1 MAEITTIQPIPLASQ
16 GKKLR
21 CGAYC
26 RVSTGSAEQLHSYAA
41 QRVWFANLL
50 NGSPDAE
57 LVDIYADVGISGT
70 TPERPEFMRMLD
82 DCRQGRIE
90 RILTKSISRFARNT
104 RDCLVV
110 LRELG
115 GLGVTVF
122 FEKEN
127 IDTARSTDEMMI
139 AIMGGLAQEES
150 QSISRNIRWSLRRKM
165 AAGTLGVARVPYGYD
180 KVNGR
185 LEINDEQAA
194 VVRRIFSLYLGG
206 MGARRIAALFNS
218 EGLPAPESTAWN
230 NITIYKMLSQEM
242 YLGDIRWQKTVS
254 VFMGTSRPNTGQ
266 ADSFYVSGSHEP
278 IIDRETFESAQAIRL
293 KSTRPAEKTN
303 DSPFRQKVI
312 CGVCGRSYYLIGAAR
327 PYWQCTGRFDLV
339 KPCTNDILHD
349 ETLSDL
355 WRVICTKLTNHADDV
370 LLPLIGQLERI
381 AEKVSENAERGR
393 LNEIMEQKMTLRKMC
408 AEGLISYGDVIASE
422 TELNAE
428 YAVLTEKR
436 WKREE
441 HNALLINELRTLYK
455 AISVVKNERGTDILH
470 AVRFAHDTADFELMG
485 GIHINMSIPHREKR
499 SISAHEQITAIRS
512 LALCGGCG
520 GRLSR
525 RKIEGVYLWKCSNR
539 YCSYWRAKHTDEDMI
554 SRTTNVFSRVCA
566 DPRLIR
572 LKCRVTEYRSTE
584 KVLIMQYGLERLIAS
599 GENAEILTKA
609 AIHLAEEK
617 IRCIEYN
624 VKTEQTAQIEDAIR
638 NRVELPE
645 FLTRTVKH
653 IYVTPDRVR
662 VKFINGKTVKSERSK
677 HHE

>member
-1 MAEITTIQPIPLASQ
+1 MAEITVIQP
-16 GKKLR
+16 KEMTRRKLR

-26 RVSTGSAEQLHSYAA
+26 RVSTGSAEQFHSYAA
-41 QRVWFANLL
+41 QRVWFTNLL
-50 NGSPDAE
+50 NSSQTEE

-70 TPERPEFMRMLD
+70 TADRPEFMRMLD
-82 DCRQGRIE
+82 DCRQGRID

-104 RDCLVV
+104 RDCLAI
-110 LRELG
+110 LRELRE
-115 GLGVTVF
+115 LGVTVF

-127 IDTARSTDEMMI
+127 IDTARSADEMMI

-150 QSISRNIRWSLRRKM
+150 QSISRNIRWSLHRKM

-185 LEINDEQAA
+185 LVINDEQAA
-194 VVRRIFSLYLGG
+194 VVRRIFSLYLSGS
-206 MGARRIAALFNS
+206 GARRIAALFNS

-230 NITIYKMLSQEM
+230 NITIYKMLAQEM

-254 VFMGTSRPNTGQ
+254 AFMGTSRPNMGQ

-278 IIDRETFESAQAIRL
+278 IIDRETFESAQALRL
-293 KSTRPAEKTN
+293 KSVRPAEKTN
-303 DSPFRQKVI
+303 DSPFRLKVV
-312 CGVCGRSYYLIGAAR
+312 CGICGRSYYLIGAAR

-381 AEKVSENAERGR
+381 AEKVSENAESGR
-393 LNEIMEQKMTLRKMC
+393 LEEIMQQKMTLRKMC
-408 AEGLISYGDVIASE
+408 AEGLISYGEVIASE

-428 YAVLTEKR
+428 YAALTEKR
-436 WKREE
+436 WKRAE
-441 HNALLINELRTLYK
+441 HNALLISDVKTLYK
-455 AISVVKNERGTDILH
+455 AVSAVNNNRGTDILK

-485 GIHINMSIPHREKR
+485 RIHISMSIPHREKR
-499 SISAHEQITAIRS
+499 EIYAHEPIPAVRS

-539 YCSYWRAKHTDEDMI
+539 YCSYWRTKHTDEDMI
-554 SRTTNVFSRVCA
+554 SRTTDVFSRVCA

-572 LKCRVTEYRSTE
+572 LKCCVTEYRPTE
-584 KVLIMQYGLERLIAS
+584 RVLIMQNGLENLITS
-599 GENAEILTKA
+599 GGNAEILTKA
-609 AIHLAEEK
+609 AVNLAEEK
-617 IRCIEYN
+617 ILCIEYN
-624 VKTEQTAQIEDAIR
+624 VKTEQTAQIEETIKKCA
-638 NRVELPE
+638 ELPE
-645 FLTRTVKH
+645 FLMRTVKH

-662 VKFINGKTVKSERSK
+662 VKFINGKTVRSERSK